1 MKALFTTALVVALL
15 LAACQPITPVTK
27 PAAAPADTNA
37 PAATAD
43 AELLQLQT
51 LLQDPA
57 FALEMATWLDA
68 AYYKGQGQ
76 EPPAFLAA
84 EEESAVKEK
93 SAKEEKIAMNLAG
106 FYAVEAGL
114 GVLVERTGE
123 TPAAILTAIVDETLP
138 QDDMLL
144 LARFANATWKA
155 GQPFR
160 ALDRITRDNFIP
172 AALLSDEELEKDFDQ
187 IRAAA
192 EKLLEKM
199 PDSAERATADQLAQ
213 LQTLLQDPAFALEM
227 AQWLDAAYYKGQGQ
241 AVPDFVSAEEET
253 AVKEKSVKEEKIAM
267 NLAGFYAVEAGLGVL
282 VERTGESPKAILTA
296 IVDGSLPQE
305 DMLLL
310 ARFANATWKAGQPFR
325 ALDRI
330 TRDTF
335 IPAALLSD
343 EELAKDFVQIRAA
356 AEKLLEKLQ

>member
-1 MKALFTTALVVALL
+1 MKAFFTTALVMALL
-15 LAACQPITPVTK
+15 LTACKPITPVAAPPDT
-27 PAAAPADTNA
+27 AAPAV
-37 PAATAD
+37 AANP
-43 AELLQLQT
+43 ELVQLQV

-57 FALEMATWLDA
+57 FALEMAQWLDA

-76 EPPAFLAA
+76 AVPDFVSA
-84 EEESAVKEK
+84 EEETAVKEK
-93 SAKEEKIAMNLAG
+93 RVKEEKIAMNLAG

-123 TPAAILTAIVDETLP
+123 TPTAFLTAIVDGTLP
-138 QDDMLL
+138 QADMLL

-160 ALDRITRDNFIP
+160 ALERISRDTFIP
-172 AALLSDEELEKDFDQ
+172 AALLSDEELQKDFDQ
-187 IRAAA
+187 IRAAS
-192 EKLLEKM
+192 EKLLEKLQA
-199 PDSAERATADQLAQ
+199 SADLETAAQLTQ

-241 AVPDFVSAEEET
+241 PVPDFVSAEEET

-282 VERTGESPKAILTA
+282 VERTGETPTALLTA
-296 IVDGSLPQE
+296 IVDGTLPQE

-325 ALDRI
+325 ALERI

-343 EELAKDFVQIRAA
+343 EELQKDFDQLRAA
-356 AEKLLEKLQ
+356 AEKLLEKLP